1 VGAILCLGAKR
12 LGAGAAPVAEEGAD
26 EEDEEPEGLIPGLAI
41 VGFLGESGSF
51 SMAIDDAVETGLF
64 NELVLAMPEAPV
76 AAAAVVVAGL
86 PIVFVGPP
94 TVPPVAAGGPLFAEG
109 PPPAA
114 LAVGTGL
121 CLALIS
127 AFS

>member
-1 VGAILCLGAKR
+1 MGAILCLGAKR

-76 AAAAVVVAGL
+76 PAAAAAAVAGL
-86 PIVFVGPP
+86 PIVFAGPG
-94 TVPPVAAGGPLFAEG
+94 TAPPAGATLFAGG

-114 LAVGTGL
+114 L
-121 CLALIS
+121 
-127 AFS
+127 